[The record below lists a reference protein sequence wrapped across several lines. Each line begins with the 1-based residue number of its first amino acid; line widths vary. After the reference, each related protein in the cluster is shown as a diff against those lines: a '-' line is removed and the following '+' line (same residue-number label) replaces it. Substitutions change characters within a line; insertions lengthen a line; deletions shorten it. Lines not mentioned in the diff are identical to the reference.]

1 MFDDIKKKG
10 SALSG
15 LNRDKWNPSDLM
27 IIKQGITVPNCDSL
41 IDFNKWVHPEQLKE
55 ADVIGISLKD
65 SHEHARH
72 GKCSLASLDRVT
84 NRQLFTNHRQY
95 DGFDDDFKRDMTA
108 SLKSIASHLSQVK
121 VYNLPT
127 ERTFDACIETNKKL
141 RLAVNYF
148 RSLPV
153 AIDGLANLAN
163 NKGLKDK
170 DDLTAV
176 ITDAYCIASST
187 HANSCSYYKCE
198 ASHMSDVH
206 RSTDASVKIR
216 DVFVPLTKDASIV
229 FMVTVDKGDEKT
241 DAKIS
246 LRSDGRTLI
255 FEVEPNRGIRGQKQA
270 VAIGELLTK
279 NPKFFG
285 D

>member
-1 MFDDIKKKG
+1 
-10 SALSG
+10 
-15 LNRDKWNPSDLM
+15 
-27 IIKQGITVPNCDSL
+27 
-41 IDFNKWVHPEQLKE
+41 
-55 ADVIGISLKD
+55 
-65 SHEHARH
+65 
-72 GKCSLASLDRVT
+72 VT
-84 NRQLFTNHRQY
+84 NRHLFTNHRQY

-108 SLKSIASHLSQVK
+108 SLKSIASHLSQAK
-121 VYNLPT
+121 VYNLPA

-153 AIDGLANLAN
+153 AINWLANIAN
-163 NKGLKDK
+163 DK
-170 DDLTAV
+170 DLAAV

-187 HANSCSYYKCE
+187 HTNSCSYYKCE
-198 ASHMSDVH
+198 ASHMTDVH
-206 RSTDASVKIR
+206 RFTDASVKIR

-229 FMVTVDKGDEKT
+229 FMVTVDKGGEKT

-255 FEVEPNRGIRGQKQA
+255 FEVEPNRGIRGQEQA
-270 VAIGELLTK
+270 IAIGELLK
-279 NPKFFG
+279 DNPKFFG